1 MWIRKLFLRYKHSR
15 TKQHSCSL
23 GRFTLKIEGTIM
35 GMARVTE
42 V

>member
-1 MWIRKLFLRYKHSR
+1 MWIRKLFLRYNHSR

-23 GRFTLKIEGTIM
+23 GWFTSKIEGTKM
-35 GMARVTE
+35 GMARVTK